1 MTTNFPSSID
11 NFTNP
16 TSSSTMASPSHSAQH
31 ADVNDAVEA
40 LQAKV
45 GVDGS
50 AVTSSLDYKVA
61 NQGLTFIKSVAIGS
75 GVSSVTVTDAFSA
88 TFENYKV
95 LTNIENASANNDV
108 YFRLGGVS
116 TLTYDRT
123 RQLWFVA
130 SSTPGY
136 GAETAQTAGWWGVN
150 RTGEGSDTT
159 TEIFRPYIAKPTTVK
174 SEAFYKDIAGQMQF
188 RLHASIQRGDLSHT
202 SLTLLVSSGTMS
214 GGTIRVYGYNNG

>member
-1 MTTNFPSSID
+1 VTTNFPSSID

-61 NQGLTFIKSVAIGS
+61 NQGLTLVKTVSIGS
-75 GVSSVTVTDAFSA
+75 GVTSVTVTDAFSA

-116 TLTYDRT
+116 TNTYDRT

-130 SSTPGY
+130 STTPGY

-150 RTGEGSDTT
+150 RTGEGSDTVS
-159 TEIFRPYIAKPTTVK
+159 EIFRPYIAKPTTVK

-214 GGTIRVYGYNNG
+214 NGTIRVYGYNNG

>member
-40 LQAKV
+40 LQAQV

-61 NQGLTFIKSVAIGS
+61 NQGLTLVKTVSIGS
-75 GVSSVTVTDAFSA
+75 GVTSVTVTDAFSA

-116 TLTYDRT
+116 TNTYDRT

-130 SSTPGY
+130 STTPGY

-150 RTGEGSDTT
+150 RTGEGSDTVS
-159 TEIFRPYIAKPTTVK
+159 EIFRPYIAKPTTVK

-214 GGTIRVYGYNNG
+214 NGTIRVYGYNNG

>member
-61 NQGLTFIKSVAIGS
+61 NQGLTLVKTVSIGS
-75 GVSSVTVTDAFSA
+75 GVTSVTVTDAFSA

-116 TLTYDRT
+116 TNTYDRT

-130 SSTPGY
+130 STTPGY

-150 RTGEGSDTT
+150 RTGEGSDTVS
-159 TEIFRPYIAKPTTVK
+159 EIFRPYIAKPTTVK

>member
-1 MTTNFPSSID
+1 
-11 NFTNP
+11 
-16 TSSSTMASPSHSAQH
+16 MASPSHSAQH

-61 NQGLTFIKSVAIGS
+61 NQGLTLVKTVSIGS
-75 GVSSVTVTDAFSA
+75 GVTSVTVTDAFSA

-116 TLTYDRT
+116 TNTYDRT

-130 SSTPGY
+130 STTPGY
-136 GAETAQTAGWWGVN
+136 GAETAQTAGWWV
-150 RTGEGSDTT
+150 
-159 TEIFRPYIAKPTTVK
+159 
-174 SEAFYKDIAGQMQF
+174 
-188 RLHASIQRGDLSHT
+188 
-202 SLTLLVSSGTMS
+202 
-214 GGTIRVYGYNNG
+214 

>member
-61 NQGLTFIKSVAIGS
+61 NQGLTLVKTVSIGS
-75 GVSSVTVTDAFSA
+75 GVTSVTVTDAFSA

-116 TLTYDRT
+116 TNTYDRT

-130 SSTPGY
+130 STTPGY

-150 RTGEGSDTT
+150 RTGEGSDTVS
-159 TEIFRPYIAKPTTVK
+159 EIFRPYIAKPTTVK

-214 GGTIRVYGYNNG
+214 NGTIRVYGYNNG

>member
-1 MTTNFPSSID
+1 
-11 NFTNP
+11 
-16 TSSSTMASPSHSAQH
+16 
-31 ADVNDAVEA
+31 
-40 LQAKV
+40 
-45 GVDGS
+45 
-50 AVTSSLDYKVA
+50 VTSVVRFEEWQEPTGTTAATTDSSGNVTFDNDVTVTGTITSTG
-61 NQGLTFIKSVAIGS
+61 NPQGLTFIKSVTIGS
-75 GVSSVTVTDAFSA
+75 GVTSVTVTDAFSA

-116 TLTYDRT
+116 TNTYDRT
-123 RQLWFVA
+123 RQLLFVA